1 MGKQKNEKETRM
13 ANSTVRKKTHW
24 QRWLVLL
31 FVSMVMFGSYYI
43 YDSLSPINDY
53 IQQSMGLDN
62 AKFGLLFSFYALP
75 NLLFLL
81 VIAGFLL
88 DRLGVKKAGTFY
100 VFLIL
105 LGSLITSLGAGKSFI
120 VMLIGR
126 IVFGFGSE
134 AALLVSNKAI
144 ARWFKG
150 KELGFAYGLNI
161 TVMRLGTILAL
172 NSAAQIADWTGT
184 WRWSVWAGTIVM
196 FVSFICFLIY
206 LVMDRDVDREIE
218 LDTEEKIVVKD
229 IWKLNAAFWLISLL
243 CVTFYSA
250 IFPFAN
256 HAPRFLQMK
265 FGLTAAQGG
274 RYTSLIMTASMI
286 FTPILGFLV
295 DKLGHRG
302 KIMLVGSLMLIP
314 AHLLL
319 GLTAL
324 PPALSFIILGISFSL
339 VPAAMWPAIP
349 ILVQEKF
356 LGTAFGII
364 AWIQMFGL
372 FIFPWLAGRVV
383 DASGG
388 DYTNME
394 LMFAS
399 LGISGLVFAVLLLRS
414 DKKLNLGLELPT
426 SKAQAKADSHLK
438 TKNND

>member
-1 MGKQKNEKETRM
+1 MT
-13 ANSTVRKKTHW
+13 NSTVPEKKPW

-31 FVSMVMFGSYYI
+31 FVSMVMFGSYYV

-53 IQQSMGLDN
+53 IQQSMGVDN

-81 VIAGFLL
+81 IVAGFLL
-88 DRLGVKKAGTFY
+88 DRLGAKKAGTFY

-105 LGSLITSLGAGKSFI
+105 LGSLITSLGAGKSF
-120 VMLIGR
+120 VAMLIGR

-134 AALLVSNKAI
+134 AALLVTNKAI

-172 NSAAQIADWTGT
+172 NSAAQIADWTGA
-184 WRWSVWAGTIVM
+184 WRWSIWAGTIVM
-196 FVSFICFLIY
+196 FVSFVCFLIY
-206 LVMDRDVDREIE
+206 LAMDRDVDKEIE
-218 LDTEEKIVVKD
+218 LGSEEQVVVKD
-229 IWKLNAAFWLISLL
+229 IWRLNAAFWIISLL

-250 IFPFAN
+250 IFPFTN

-265 FGLTAAQGG
+265 FGLSAAQGG

-295 DKLGHRG
+295 DKIGKRG
-302 KIMLVGSLMLIP
+302 KIMIVGSLMLIP

-319 GLTAL
+319 GFTTL
-324 PPALSFIILGISFSL
+324 PPAISFIILGISFSL
-339 VPAAMWPAIP
+339 VPAALWPAIP
-349 ILVQEKF
+349 ILVKEKF

-383 DASGG
+383 DTSGG

-394 LMFAS
+394 IMFAS
-399 LGISGLVFAVLLLRS
+399 LGIAGLIFAILLLRA
-414 DKKLNLGLELPT
+414 DRKLNLGLELPT
-426 SKAQAKADSHLK
+426 SKAQAMRDSLSG
-438 TKNND
+438 DAS

>member
-1 MGKQKNEKETRM
+1 M
-13 ANSTVRKKTHW
+13 ANSTVPQKKPW
-24 QRWLVLL
+24 QRWMVLI

-81 VIAGFLL
+81 VVAGFLL
-88 DRLGVKKAGTFY
+88 DRLGVKKAGMFY

-120 VMLIGR
+120 AMLIGR

-134 AALLVSNKAI
+134 AALLVTNKAI

-184 WRWSVWAGTIVM
+184 WRWSIWAGTIVM
-196 FVSFICFLIY
+196 FVSFICFIIY
-206 LVMDRDVDREIE
+206 LMMDRDVDKDIE
-218 LDTEEKIVVKD
+218 LGTEEKIVVKD
-229 IWKLNAAFWLISLL
+229 IWRLNAAFWVISLL

-250 IFPFAN
+250 IFPFTN

-265 FGLTAAQGG
+265 FGLSAATGG

-314 AHLLL
+314 AHLML
-319 GLTAL
+319 GLTTL
-324 PPALSFIILGISFSL
+324 PPAISFIILGISFSL

-349 ILVQEKF
+349 ILVKEKF

-372 FIFPWLAGRVV
+372 FLFPWLAGRVV

-399 LGISGLVFAVLLLRS
+399 LGIAGLIFAVWLLRTDQKS
-414 DKKLNLGLELPT
+414 HLGLELPT
-426 SKAQAKADSHLK
+426 SQAQALADAASVDK
-438 TKNND
+438 T

>member
-1 MGKQKNEKETRM
+1 
-13 ANSTVRKKTHW
+13 
-24 QRWLVLL
+24 
-31 FVSMVMFGSYYI
+31 
-43 YDSLSPINDY
+43 
-53 IQQSMGLDN
+53 
-62 AKFGLLFSFYALP
+62 
-75 NLLFLL
+75 
-81 VIAGFLL
+81 
-88 DRLGVKKAGTFY
+88 
-100 VFLIL
+100 
-105 LGSLITSLGAGKSFI
+105 
-120 VMLIGR
+120 MLIGR

-134 AALLVSNKAI
+134 AALLVTNKAI

-184 WRWSVWAGTIVM
+184 WRWSIWTGTIVM

-206 LVMDRDVDREIE
+206 LFMDRDVDSKIE
-218 LDTEEKIVVKD
+218 LGTEEKIVVKD
-229 IWKLNAAFWLISLL
+229 ILKLNSAFWFISLL

-250 IFPFAN
+250 IFPFTN

-274 RYTSLIMTASMI
+274 RYTSLIVFASMI
-286 FTPILGFLV
+286 FTPILGFLI

-302 KIMLVGSLMLIP
+302 KIMIAGSLILIP

-319 GLTAL
+319 GLTTL
-324 PPALSFIILGISFSL
+324 PPAISFIILGVSFSL

-349 ILVQEKF
+349 LLVKEKF

-372 FIFPWLAGRVV
+372 FVFPWLAGKVV

-388 DYTNME
+388 DYTNMQ
-394 LMFAS
+394 LMFSS
-399 LGISGLVFAVLLLRS
+399 LGIAGLIFAVLLLRS
-414 DKKLNLGLELPT
+414 DTKLSLGLELPT
-426 SKAQAKADSHLK
+426 SKAQALVDASPVDNK
-438 TKNND
+438 

>member
-1 MGKQKNEKETRM
+1 MESASSREEK
-13 ANSTVRKKTHW
+13 HW
-24 QRWLVLL
+24 WRWLILL
-31 FVSMVMFGSYYI
+31 MVSLVMFGSYYI

-53 IQQSMGLDN
+53 IQKDMGLDN
-62 AKFGLLFSFYALP
+62 ARFGLLFSFYALP

-88 DRLGVKKAGTFY
+88 DRLGIRKAGTFY

-120 VMLIGR
+120 IMLIGR

-134 AALLVSNKAI
+134 ATLLVTNKVI

-172 NSAAQIADWTGT
+172 NTAAQVANATGT
-184 WRWSVWAGTIVM
+184 WRWSVWVGTIVM
-196 FVSFICFLIY
+196 FISFIFFLVY
-206 LVMDRDVDREIE
+206 LVMDKDVDKMIE
-218 LDTEEKIVVKD
+218 AGTEEKIAVGD
-229 IWKLNAAFWLISLL
+229 IWKLSPAFWFISLL

-250 IFPFAN
+250 IFPFTN

-265 FGLTAAQGG
+265 FGITAAKGG
-274 RYTSLIMTASMI
+274 LYTSYVMMASMI
-286 FTPILGFLV
+286 FTPLLGLLV

-302 KIMLVGSLMLIP
+302 KIMIFGSLLLVP

-319 GLTAL
+319 GLTYL
-324 PPALSFIILGISFSL
+324 HPAVSFIILGASFSL
-339 VPAAMWPAIP
+339 VPAALWPAVP
-349 ILVQEKF
+349 ILVKEKF

-372 FIFPWLAGRVV
+372 FLFPWLAGKVV

-388 DYTNME
+388 NYTNME

-399 LGISGLVFAVLLLRS
+399 LGLAGLAFSILLLLSNR
-414 DKKLNLGLELPT
+414 KHKLGLELPT
-426 SKAQAKADSHLK
+426 RKAQARADASSLG
-438 TKNND
+438 

>member
-1 MGKQKNEKETRM
+1 MKNTSRREEK
-13 ANSTVRKKTHW
+13 HW
-24 QRWLVLL
+24 WRWLILL
-31 FVSMVMFGSYYI
+31 IVSLVMFGSYYI

-53 IQQSMGLDN
+53 IQKDMGLDN
-62 AKFGLLFSFYALP
+62 ARFGLLFSFYALP

-88 DRLGVKKAGTFY
+88 DRLGVRKAGTFY

-105 LGSLITSLGAGKSFI
+105 LGSLITSLGAGKSFLI
-120 VMLIGR
+120 MLIGR

-134 AALLVSNKAI
+134 ATLLVTNKVI

-172 NSAAQIADWTGT
+172 NTAAQVANATGT
-184 WRWSVWAGTIVM
+184 WRWSIWVGTIVM
-196 FVSFICFLIY
+196 FVSFIFFLVY
-206 LVMDRDVDREIE
+206 LLMDRDVDKKIE
-218 LDTEEKIVVKD
+218 AGTEEKIAVGD
-229 IWKLNAAFWLISLL
+229 IWKLRSAFWFISLL

-250 IFPFAN
+250 IFPFTN
-256 HAPRFLQMK
+256 HSPRFLQMK
-265 FGLTAAQGG
+265 FGLTAAKGG
-274 RYTSLIMTASMI
+274 LYTSYVMMASMI
-286 FTPILGFLV
+286 FTPLLGLLV

-302 KIMLVGSLMLIP
+302 KIMIFGSLLLIP

-319 GLTAL
+319 GLTYL
-324 PPALSFIILGISFSL
+324 HPVVSFIILGASFSL
-339 VPAAMWPAIP
+339 VPAALWPAVP
-349 ILVQEKF
+349 ILVKEKF

-372 FIFPWLAGRVV
+372 FLFPWLAGKVV

-388 DYTNME
+388 NYTNME

-399 LGISGLVFAVLLLRS
+399 LGLAGLVFSILLLLSNR
-414 DKKLNLGLELPT
+414 KHNLGLELPT
-426 SKAQAKADSHLK
+426 RVAQARMDASS
-438 TKNND
+438 